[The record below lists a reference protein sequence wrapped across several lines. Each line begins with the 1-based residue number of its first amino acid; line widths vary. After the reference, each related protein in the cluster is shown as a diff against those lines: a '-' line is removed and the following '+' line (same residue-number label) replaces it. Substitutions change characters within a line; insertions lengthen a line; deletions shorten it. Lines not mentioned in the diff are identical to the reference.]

1 MKISI
6 NQINPVI
13 GDFEHNLS
21 LISEALKISSDSGC
35 SLAVFPE
42 LSLMGYPPKDLLEKP
57 AFITRNLEYMEK
69 LAKEAGEMNI
79 VCGFV
84 DKNQTGNGKD
94 LINGAAFIHNGKIAC
109 KGGKKLLPSYDVF
122 DETRYFEPA
131 EESLV
136 FELDGTKIGVSIC
149 EDIWNVGDIEN
160 LPHYSKDPVAELCE
174 KGVDIHINISAS
186 PYTLDKPLLRMKVLE
201 KICQKHGVPIIYCN
215 QVGGNDDLIF
225 DGSSMVVDKK
235 GQLILLGKEFD
246 TDMFIWDTE
255 KTYSPILNPWP
266 LREESIINCLT
277 IGTHDYV
284 RKCGFKK
291 VLVGL
296 SGGID
301 SSLVAYIAM
310 KALGPDK
317 VTGVSMPSPFT
328 SDLSKRCAKELAK
341 NLGIHFEEIPIENMF
356 ESFKTALSPIFKGL
370 KENETEENL
379 QARIRG
385 NLLMAMSNKFNSL
398 LLTTG
403 NKSETATGYCTLYGD
418 MCGALAVISDLPKTL
433 CYRVAR
439 YINRDMEIIPQE
451 IIERP
456 PSAELRP
463 DQTDQDS
470 LPPYEILDEIVEGI
484 VENNLSYEQLV
495 EKGYDPAIVKDT
507 FRRIVINEY
516 KRRQASP
523 GIKVTSKAFG
533 YGRRFPIARGGEFF

>member
-255 KTYSPILNPWP
+255 KTYSPVLNPWP

-507 FRRIVINEY
+507 FRRIVINVY

>member
-13 GDFEHNLS
+13 GDFEYNLS
-21 LISEALKISSDSGC
+21 LMLDAVQKSADSGC
-35 SLAVFPE
+35 SLAIFPE

-57 AFITRNLEYMEK
+57 AFITRNIEYLEK
-69 LAKEAGEMNI
+69 LSEKAGDTNI

-84 DKNQTGNGKD
+84 DRNKTGKGKD
-94 LINGAAFIHNGKIAC
+94 LINGAALISNGKISC
-109 KGGKKLLPSYDVF
+109 TGGKKLLPTYDVF

-131 EESLV
+131 ESSLL
-136 FELDGTKIGVSIC
+136 FELEGIRIGVTIC

-160 LPHYSKDPVAELCE
+160 LPKYDRDPVAELCK
-174 KGVDIHINISAS
+174 KGIDILINISAS
-186 PYTLDKPLLRMKVLE
+186 PYTINKPALRLKVLE
-201 KICQKHGVPIIYCN
+201 KIALKYNIPVIYCD
-215 QVGGNDDLIF
+215 QVGGNDDLVF
-225 DGSSMVVDKK
+225 DGSSMVVNNK
-235 GQLILLGKEFD
+235 GQLILLGREFKSD
-246 TDMFIWDTE
+246 IIEWNTETD
-255 KTYSPILNPWP
+255 YSPISDP
-266 LREESIINCLT
+266 LPDEEESIINCLVT
-277 IGTHDYV
+277 GTFDYV
-284 RKCGFKK
+284 TKCKFNK

-310 KALGPDK
+310 MALGPDN
-317 VTGVSMPSPFT
+317 VTGVSMPSPYT
-328 SDLSKRCAKELAK
+328 SQLSKDCARELAE
-341 NLGIHFEEIPIENMF
+341 NLGIHFEEIPIEHLF
-356 ESFKTALSPIFKGL
+356 ESFKTALSPVFKGL
-370 KENETEENL
+370 KENETEENI

-385 NLLMAMSNKFNSL
+385 NILMAMTNKFNSL

-403 NKSETATGYCTLYGD
+403 NKSETAVGYCTLYGD
-418 MCGALAVISDLPKTL
+418 MSGGLAVISDLPKTL

-439 YINRDMEIIPQE
+439 YINREKEIIPQK

-484 VENNLSYEQLV
+484 IEKNLSHEQLV
-495 EKGYDPAIVKDT
+495 EAGHDSDTVKDI

-516 KRRQASP
+516 KRRQAAP

>member
-13 GDFEHNLS
+13 GDFEHNMTLIADS
-21 LISEALKISSDSGC
+21 LKASREAEC

-57 AFITRNLEYMEK
+57 AFIERNLEYLEK
-69 LAKEAGEMNI
+69 LAKDAGDINI

-84 DKNQTGNGKD
+84 DKNASGKGKS
-94 LINGAAFIHNGKIAC
+94 LINGAAFISGRKVAA

-131 EESLV
+131 DESLV
-136 FELDGTKIGVSIC
+136 FELDGKKFGVTIC

-160 LPHYSKDPVAELCE
+160 LPSYTSDPVA
-174 KGVDIHINISAS
+174 DICKKNIDIMLNISAS
-186 PYTLDKPLLRMKVLE
+186 PFTLNKSSLRLKVLDKIAE
-201 KICQKHGVPIIYCN
+201 EHKIPVVYCN
-215 QVGGNDDLIF
+215 QVGGNDDLVF
-225 DGSSMVVDKK
+225 DGSSMVVNKQGK
-235 GQLILLGKEFD
+235 LIMLGKEFD
-246 TDMFIWDTE
+246 QDILIWDTE
-255 KTYSPILNPWP
+255 QSYQEIKNPWP
-266 LREESIINCLT
+266 AEEESVINCLVT
-277 IGTHDYV
+277 GTCDYV
-284 RKCGFKK
+284 KKCGFDK

-301 SSLVAYIAM
+301 STLVAYIAM

-317 VTGVSMPSPFT
+317 VTGISMPSQYT
-328 SDLSKRCAKELAK
+328 SDLSKNVAGDLAK
-341 NLGIHFEEIPIENMF
+341 NLGIHFDEIPIENIF
-356 ESFKTALSPIFKGL
+356 DSFKTALAPSFKGL
-370 KENETEENL
+370 EENETEENL

-433 CYRVAR
+433 CYKIAR
-439 YINRDMEIIPQE
+439 YINRNEEIIPHE

-470 LPPYEILDEIVEGI
+470 LPPYEVLDEIVEGI
-484 VENNLSYEQLV
+484 IEKNLSFEQLV
-495 EKGYDPAIVKDT
+495 EKGHDPQIVKDT

-533 YGRRFPIARGGEFF
+533 YGRRLPIARGGEFF